1 MGCCTSSPSV
11 TKEEVTAHPVPA
23 PSTAPTPLTT
33 PIMTPQAMPTT
44 PAANG
49 GGTTPDGQL
58 TPAEGATTPSGM
70 LTPTPGA
77 KTATDLGVTP
87 TGVMS
92 PFSGVHTPTDGAT
105 TPNGVIAMHIS
116 PSKAPSKTRAMPIFW
131 DRTLSMGPMPT
142 EIYEFLERNELP
154 GLGVMMLMCVKPE
167 VMPVRATVGDV
178 QRTERDIQQTDCGK
192 PLTTKLLAVSICA
205 LRAMQLLT
213 EPQLRELN
221 RQLTELHL
229 NVRNVR
235 ELCKVLAKAGWIAR
249 YATGKVTPEMCKEA
263 HANVVKAINALGL
276 PPEGLAMLDLSLEEW
291 ESDEQAAA
299 VHLEQ
304 DLDEKPAVATK
315 GGDTAEKI
323 AGLKEADYVADMEPL
338 HAYLLAAGAGSLLT
352 GCVALWASKDDQA
365 KLAEQLSVPV
375 EGIHSGLMHPAIER
389 EQLRLEKEATVE
401 ERSLQAEELGVEAA
415 LTQSPH
421 RVGSTTAQL
430 MSGCVLESDGEEVA
444 AAGTD
449 SDAKVPKAAEAAETT
464 NHQADPVASQLP
476 RSADSNPAAANASV
490 IPVLSNEQNKGEQEG
505 GEDIVERRGGTAVT
519 EAVRLLAMKD
529 STGVKELSNISLGQ
543 SSTDQAMIKEYTGP
557 AEPLQGPHGL
567 SIISVEE
574 ESQGRSLVGRKSFY
588 EHQEWHETE
597 SHNEEQFAHPAA
609 LQERSSSLPAEQTEV
624 ATLVLVAESLQSGR
638 MIRPPKPSNLP
649 TNLMAKRRASLHS
662 HPIELSDFS
671 DDDVEW

>member
-1 MGCCTSSPSV
+1 MLHHGRFQNNRTQRICIPDMHLYLICC
-11 TKEEVTAHPVPA
+11 
-23 PSTAPTPLTT
+23 
-33 PIMTPQAMPTT
+33 
-44 PAANG
+44 
-49 GGTTPDGQL
+49 
-58 TPAEGATTPSGM
+58 
-70 LTPTPGA
+70 
-77 KTATDLGVTP
+77 
-87 TGVMS
+87 
-92 PFSGVHTPTDGAT
+92 
-105 TPNGVIAMHIS
+105 
-116 PSKAPSKTRAMPIFW
+116 
-131 DRTLSMGPMPT
+131 
-142 EIYEFLERNELP
+142 
-154 GLGVMMLMCVKPE
+154 
-167 VMPVRATVGDV
+167 
-178 QRTERDIQQTDCGK
+178 
-192 PLTTKLLAVSICA
+192 
-205 LRAMQLLT
+205 LRWLQ
-213 EPQLRELN
+213 
-221 RQLTELHL
+221 
-229 NVRNVR
+229 
-235 ELCKVLAKAGWIAR
+235 
-249 YATGKVTPEMCKEA
+249 
-263 HANVVKAINALGL
+263 
-276 PPEGLAMLDLSLEEW
+276 
-291 ESDEQAAA
+291 
-299 VHLEQ
+299 
-304 DLDEKPAVATK
+304 
-315 GGDTAEKI
+315 
-323 AGLKEADYVADMEPL
+323 
-338 HAYLLAAGAGSLLT
+338 
-352 GCVALWASKDDQA
+352 
-365 KLAEQLSVPV
+365 
-375 EGIHSGLMHPAIER
+375 GIHSGLMHPAIER